1 MSLPATDASRRADAL
16 VLSSRPKRNEVD
28 PFRPNGVFLEWE
40 RSRFGRPEL
49 TLTALLTNRECPYR
63 CVYCDLWK
71 NTTEFRVP
79 PGAIPAQIDLALQHA
94 RSTLPPEPPVPV
106 WDAATDLTVSPD
118 ARSPHAGSPAAPR
131 LPRHIKLYNAGNFF
145 DAQAIP
151 PEDYRPIIE
160 RVQDFD
166 TVIVE
171 NHPRLCG
178 VVVPDF
184 ARALGTQLE
193 VALGLETIHPEIL
206 PRLNKRMTLDDFR
219 GAVDLLTGHD
229 ILVRAFVLL
238 RPPFLPPGEAGDEQ
252 GIEWAIK
259 SVEYA
264 FDSGVGVCAIIPLRS
279 GNGYMEKLA
288 KQGEFE
294 PPSLTALERAFEG
307 ALALRGGRV
316 FADLWDIERLRGCPA
331 CATARRE
338 RMARMNLTQETE
350 PAVSC
355 QACGA

>member
-1 MSLPATDASRRADAL
+1 MPHDSAAGRSKPVDPFQRTDAL
-16 VLSSRPKRNEVD
+16 VLASRPPRHEVD

-40 RSRFGRPEL
+40 RSRFGRPEP
-49 TLTALLTNRECPYR
+49 TLTALLTNRECPFR

-71 NTTEFRVP
+71 NTLEFRVP
-79 PGAIPAQIDLALQHA
+79 PGAIPRQIDIALEFA
-94 RSTLPPEPPVPV
+94 RTQTPPQPPVPV
-106 WDAATDLTVSPD
+106 HEAGTDLV
-118 ARSPHAGSPAAPR
+118 AAASA
-131 LPRHIKLYNAGNFF
+131 PRHIKLYNAGNFF

-160 RVQDFD
+160 RVRSFD

-206 PRLNKRMTLDDFR
+206 PRLNKRMTLDDFS
-219 GAVDLLTGHD
+219 GAVELLREND

-238 RPPFLPPGEAGDEQ
+238 RPPFLPAGESGDEL
-252 GIEWAIK
+252 GIEWAVR

-264 FDSGVGVCAIIPLRS
+264 FDLGVGVCAIIPMRS
-279 GNGYMEKLA
+279 GNGYMEKLS
-288 KQGEFE
+288 KQGDFE
-294 PPSLTALERAFEG
+294 PPSLAALERAFEQ
-307 ALALRGGRV
+307 ALSLRGGRV
-316 FADLWDIERLRGCPA
+316 FADLWDVERLSGCPA
-331 CATARRE
+331 CAVSRRARLE
-338 RMARMNLTQETE
+338 RMNLTQVLERSVVC
-350 PAVSC
+350 AV
-355 QACGA
+355 CGAG

>member
-1 MSLPATDASRRADAL
+1 VLPDPVKLVDPFKRADAL
-16 VLSSRPKRNEVD
+16 VLASRPPRNEVD
-28 PFRPNGVFLEWE
+28 PFRPNGMFLEWE

-49 TLTALLTNRECPYR
+49 TLTALLTNRECSFR

-71 NTTEFRVP
+71 NTVEFRVP
-79 PGAIPAQIDLALQHA
+79 PSAIPRQIDIALDYA
-94 RSTLPPEPPVPV
+94 RTHTPPACPVPV
-106 WDAATDLTVSPD
+106 HSAGTDLVETS
-118 ARSPHAGSPAAPR
+118 AA
-131 LPRHIKLYNAGNFF
+131 PRHIKLYNAGNFF

-160 RVQDFD
+160 RVRHFD

-219 GAVDLLTGHD
+219 GAVELLREHE

-238 RPPFLPPGEAGDEQ
+238 RPPFLPAGEAGDEL
-252 GIEWAIK
+252 GIEWAVR

-264 FDSGVGVCAIIPLRS
+264 FDLGVGVCAIIPMRS

-288 KQGEFE
+288 RQGEFE
-294 PPSLTALERAFEG
+294 PPTLTALERAFEQS
-307 ALALRGGRV
+307 LSLRGGRV
-316 FADLWDIERLRGCPA
+316 FADLWDVERLRGCA
-331 CATARRE
+331 DCAPARRDRLE
-338 RMARMNLTQETE
+338 RMNLTQTVEASVVC
-350 PAVSC
+350 AV
-355 QACGA
+355 CGGTR

>member
-28 PFRPNGVFLEWE
+28 PFRPNGMFLEWE

-49 TLTALLTNRECPYR
+49 TLTTLLTNRECPFR

-79 PGAIPAQIDLALQHA
+79 PGAIPAQIDVAWNTRGAPCPRPPGPPRAPDPGSGNGHRPRRLLRHPPHAAAHQALQ
-94 RSTLPPEPPVPV
+94 RGQFL
-106 WDAATDLTVSPD
+106 
-118 ARSPHAGSPAAPR
+118 RRAGDS
-131 LPRHIKLYNAGNFF
+131 
-145 DAQAIP
+145 

-160 RVQDFD
+160 RIRDFD

-238 RPPFLPPGEAGDEQ
+238 RPPFLPSGETGDEQ

-264 FDSGVGVCAIIPLRS
+264 FDAGVSVCAIIPMRS

-288 KQGEFE
+288 QQGEFE

-307 ALALRGGRV
+307 RWPSAAGVSSPTCGISNVCVAVRR
-316 FADLWDIERLRGCPA
+316 
-331 CATARRE
+331 ARRTDGI
-338 RMARMNLTQETE
+338 AW
-350 PAVSC
+350 P
-355 QACGA
+355 G